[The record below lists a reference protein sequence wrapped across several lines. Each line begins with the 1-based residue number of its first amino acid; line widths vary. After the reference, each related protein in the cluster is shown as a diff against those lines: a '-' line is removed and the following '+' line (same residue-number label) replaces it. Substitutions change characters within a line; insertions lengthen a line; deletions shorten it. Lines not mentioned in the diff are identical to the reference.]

1 VSIVWVPFSVTARMR
16 PFGLKATSAPLAAEL
31 DKARGR
37 VRDAD
42 EGVRT
47 GDPKRLDRVRAL
59 VQDVHEQ
66 APDGDAYRSVPDTR
80 DVGEVQ
86 AISLDFEQGYVVVAG
101 VDDQHIIAVGGDR
114 DRRLAAES
122 RGRDARSTRSDGL
135 LLRQRPVGRAGER
148 DGAVSTRL
156 VRLDVHMACR
166 RRRHRGG
173 CDERDRGAH
182 PTVTATTPSRA
193 RCVMRPIPN
202 LLP

>member
-86 AISLDFEQGYVVVAG
+86 AISLDSNRDTPALTTSRSSPSAVIAIDAWLPNPMG
-101 VDDQHIIAVGGDR
+101 VI
-114 DRRLAAES
+114 
-122 RGRDARSTRSDGL
+122 
-135 LLRQRPVGRAGER
+135 
-148 DGAVSTRL
+148 
-156 VRLDVHMACR
+156 RLDVHMACR
-166 RRRHRGG
+166 RRRRRGG
-173 CDERDRGAH
+173 CDERAQRDGLRNH
-182 PTVTATTPSRA
+182 PEPGEMRDATHTEPPS
-193 RCVMRPIPN
+193 VM
-202 LLP
+202 